1 MSKVII
7 VGPSG
12 KLKDQKIGN
21 KIDEFDVV
29 CRINWGG
36 RLESMNGE
44 YKEIIGSKKNIW
56 FCGHAGLVN
65 MFPLSFYNSYDKVVI
80 HNLEIYEANKSRIN
94 NLELCNKEIINN
106 CNKEM
111 FEFNGFDRVPTTGML
126 TIFYILS
133 KYNDITI
140 CGFDGHHGGHFYGN
154 RYMDNQEK
162 SNAFALKGFGR
173 HNVIKERE
181 YFNYLVSIGKI
192 KNYE

>member
-1 MSKVII
+1 MNKVII

-12 KLKDQKIGN
+12 KLKEQKIGN
-21 KIDEFDVV
+21 EIDKFDVV

-44 YKEIIGSKKNIW
+44 YKEIIGSKKDIW
-56 FCGHAGLVN
+56 FCGHTGLIN
-65 MFPLSFYNSYDKVVI
+65 MFPLSFYNSYNEIVI
-80 HNLEIYEANKSRIN
+80 HNLEMYERHKSRIN
-94 NLELCNKEIINN
+94 NLKLCDKKIIDDCNK
-106 CNKEM
+106 KM

-154 RYMDNQEK
+154 KYLATQDS
-162 SNAFALKGFGR
+162 SNAMALKGYGR
-173 HNVIKERE
+173 HNIPLEHE
-181 YFNYLVSIGKI
+181 YFKHLVSIGKI